1 MLSQRYVNE
10 GLPRLSVVKNLP
22 ANAGDPGFN
31 PWIGKILWRRKWQP
45 TPVFLPGK
53 SKNESERCA
62 VLLGRDFKSQ
72 VNNLSHLF
80 VPIVVIMEKSVVV
93 VSS

>member
-1 MLSQRYVNE
+1 MQETQGSIPGLGRSSGE
-10 GLPRLSVVKNLP
+10 GN
-22 ANAGDPGFN
+22 
-31 PWIGKILWRRKWQP
+31 
-45 TPVFLPGK
+45 GK

-62 VLLGRDFKSQ
+62 VLLSRDFKSQ